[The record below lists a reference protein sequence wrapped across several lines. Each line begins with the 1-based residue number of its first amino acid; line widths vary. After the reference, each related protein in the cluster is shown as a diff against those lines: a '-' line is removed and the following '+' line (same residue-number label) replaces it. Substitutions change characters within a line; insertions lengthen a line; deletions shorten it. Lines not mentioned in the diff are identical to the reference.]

1 MSLLDRFTL
10 HDSVAIVTG
19 AGRGIGRAIAL
30 AYAEAGARVVCAAR
44 TVADVESVAAE
55 IRAAGGEAIAVRC
68 DVNDDAMRQATVAA
82 ALEA

>member
-44 TVADVESVAAE
+44 TVA
-55 IRAAGGEAIAVRC
+55 
-68 DVNDDAMRQATVAA
+68 
-82 ALEA
+82 